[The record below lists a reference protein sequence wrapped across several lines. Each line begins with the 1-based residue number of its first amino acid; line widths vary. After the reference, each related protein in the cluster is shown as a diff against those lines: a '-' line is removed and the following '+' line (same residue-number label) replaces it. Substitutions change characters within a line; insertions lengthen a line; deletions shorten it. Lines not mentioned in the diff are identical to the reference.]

1 MTHLSLK
8 TELDAKSYIFFI
20 FSGQVLYQLGARK
33 FFVNNVSPLGCQ
45 PLNINKVKPKTP
57 CVEEVNMRIS
67 TYNKLLPGLVADL
80 ESSLPESKFI
90 LVDLFKL
97 LEDVYASPSSY
108 GEFITLHNLPKL

>member
-1 MTHLSLK
+1 M
-8 TELDAKSYIFFI
+8 
-20 FSGQVLYQLGARK
+20 
-33 FFVNNVSPLGCQ
+33 
-45 PLNINKVKPKTP
+45 KPKTH

-67 TYNKLLPGLVADL
+67 TYNKLLPGLLADL